1 MQEVIMSNIVKETAK
16 ELGMTQKEL
25 AEVMKVSE
33 STLRK
38 WSAED
43 GVVPESTLVTLELL
57 KELKEKNLI
66 LSNLKKAF
74 SDLQNI

>member
-1 MQEVIMSNIVKETAK
+1 MSNIVKETAK